1 MEEKEIK
8 RLLRLAV
15 KKELSIQDVTDAILS
30 LHSKDL
36 ANFRQPD
43 VSARS
48 ELLLNFANKLNNE
61 FEFLAD
67 SSGLTEYID
76 DYLKGHQ

>member
-1 MEEKEIK
+1 
-8 RLLRLAV
+8 
-15 KKELSIQDVTDAILS
+15 
-30 LHSKDL
+30 L